1 MTSKCTCMLQLC
13 VMSVKSSSD
22 LLNENTYTPPSL
34 TLDHLRLSHERKLGL
49 TETHGSNPFSLK
61 SQLNYGSTNSLQ
73 LFKGIMGGLDD
84 DDDDDASLRH
94 QEDEWSRNQE
104 NEHSLPGSESNA
116 KWMKEDQNQICKL
129 AEQQQDQNLNL
140 VENKNES
147 TYRNPNQ
154 NSQRRHEE
162 KNKTLKALCSDL
174 HSWAADE
181 PLLIYSSNTLLEK
194 NQENQEQTR
203 DEEVEDLNPGGGENT
218 DSSEIEKKGGE
229 AGSRNACLLF
239 SKSGIPSDE
248 DSSCMSLSQGSTA
261 SSTPDGEPGKV
272 TWQVITKTIARRC
285 LHSMLGLGDISH
297 VICMF
302 ISLVKPVP

>member
-1 MTSKCTCMLQLC
+1 MLQLC
-13 VMSVKSSSD
+13 AMSMKSPSD
-22 LLNENTYTPPSL
+22 LLNENTYIPPSL

-49 TETHGSNPFSLK
+49 TEIHGSNPFSLK
-61 SQLNYGSTNSLQ
+61 SQVSYGSTNSLQ
-73 LFKGIMGGLDD
+73 LLKGIMGGLDD
-84 DDDDDASLRH
+84 DDDDVSLRH

-147 TYRNPNQ
+147 TDRKPNQ

-194 NQENQEQTR
+194 NQENQEQAR
-203 DEEVEDLNPGGGENT
+203 DEEVEGEKEEDLNPSGGENT
-218 DSSEIEKKGGE
+218 DSPEIEKKGGE

-239 SKSGIPSDE
+239 SKSGIPSNE

-272 TWQVITKTIARRC
+272 TQHGR
-285 LHSMLGLGDISH
+285 
-297 VICMF
+297 
-302 ISLVKPVP
+302 